1 MTKEYFH
8 HNNESVCL
16 LTSSEMMWN
25 NAGSFLAPR
34 HVVLVPATGDSDASA
49 EDSDIDFT
57 VTTPVQ
63 TPCALQITRRDP
75 FFGVA
80 KSSASSVAE
89 QSFFAKRRDVQAPRS
104 VHEVS
109 YTHNFY
115 TYIYICTH
123 ELLLH
128 IIFAHINFCTYVDT
142 TVLENA
148 C

>member
-1 MTKEYFH
+1 MTNWRRGEYFH
-8 HNNESVCL
+8 HDK
-16 LTSSEMMWN
+16 SSEMMWN

-34 HVVLVPATGDSDASA
+34 HVVLVPATGDSDGSA

-115 TYIYICTH
+115 TYIY
-123 ELLLH
+123 LH
-128 IIFAHINFCTYVDT
+128 T
-142 TVLENA
+142 
-148 C
+148 